1 MRSVALKGL
10 AARKVRALLTA
21 LAVVIGV
28 AMVSGT
34 FILTDTTLKSFTGLF
49 TASTANTDAV
59 ISGKE
64 IVKNST
70 NGSGVT
76 IPASMLDKVRA
87 LPEVEA
93 AAGEVSPQ
101 EANVAD
107 IIGSDG
113 KKAAMESVGG
123 SYDTAT
129 AGLSPFKLK
138 TGKAPHGPGEVA
150 IDAGTAEKKHYEVGD
165 SVVVST
171 LGKKHTFR
179 ISGTLSYGDVD
190 SLGFASIAAWDV
202 KTAQALLDREGRYDA
217 ISVAAKDGTSS
228 AQLVN
233 AIKPLVGSDLEVK
246 DSKVAAKDSAE
257 NINDGLK
264 TIRLVL
270 LGFGGIALLV
280 GAFVIFNTLS
290 ITVAQRTREFATLRT
305 LGASRKQVKR
315 SVVLEGLV
323 IGLAA
328 SAAGLVAGIGIAKGM
343 IALMSALGVD
353 LPEASTVIATR
364 TVTVSMIVGTSV
376 TVLASVLP
384 ARRATRVP
392 PIAAVREGSTLPPSA
407 LRGALGEER
416 ARRAPRLARGGRDR
430 HVRRRGRCPHGPPA
444 RPGRAR
450 AVHGHRPAGT
460 EPGQAPRPRGG
471 LAGASCRRGRR

>member
-49 TASTANTDAV
+49 TASTGNTDAV
-59 ISGKE
+59 IGGKE

-87 LPEVEA
+87 LPEVKT

-138 TGKAPHGPGEVA
+138 AGKAPHGPGEVA
-150 IDAGTAEKKHYEVGD
+150 IDAGTAEKKHYEIGD

-171 LGKKHTFR
+171 LGKQHTFR
-179 ISGTLSYGDVD
+179 VSGTLSYGDVD

-202 KTAQALLDREGRYDA
+202 KTAQSLMNRDGRYDV
-217 ISVAAKDGTSS
+217 ISVAAKDGISS
-228 AQLVN
+228 AQLVK

-246 DSKVAAKDSAE
+246 DSKAAAKDSAE
-257 NINDGLK
+257 TINDGMK

-270 LGFGGIALLV
+270 L
-280 GAFVIFNTLS
+280 
-290 ITVAQRTREFATLRT
+290 
-305 LGASRKQVKR
+305 
-315 SVVLEGLV
+315 
-323 IGLAA
+323 A
-328 SAAGLVAGIGIAKGM
+328 SAASRCSWARSSSSTRCRSPSR
-343 IALMSALGVD
+343 SA
-353 LPEASTVIATR
+353 PASSPR
-364 TVTVSMIVGTSV
+364 C
-376 TVLASVLP
+376 
-384 ARRATRVP
+384 
-392 PIAAVREGSTLPPSA
+392 
-407 LRGALGEER
+407 ER
-416 ARRAPRLARGGRDR
+416 SAPRASRSSARSSSRASSSAWP
-430 HVRRRGRCPHGPPA
+430 RRR
-444 RPGRAR
+444 PGCSRAS
-450 AVHGHRPAGT
+450 AS
-460 EPGQAPRPRGG
+460 PRG
-471 LAGASCRRGRR
+471 

>member
-107 IIGSDG
+107 IIGSNG

-123 SYDTAT
+123 SYEAAT

-150 IDAGTAEKKHYEVGD
+150 IDAGTAEKKHYKVGD
-165 SVVVST
+165 SVVV
-171 LGKKHTFR
+171 
-179 ISGTLSYGDVD
+179 
-190 SLGFASIAAWDV
+190 
-202 KTAQALLDREGRYDA
+202 
-217 ISVAAKDGTSS
+217 
-228 AQLVN
+228 
-233 AIKPLVGSDLEVK
+233 
-246 DSKVAAKDSAE
+246 
-257 NINDGLK
+257 
-264 TIRLVL
+264 
-270 LGFGGIALLV
+270 
-280 GAFVIFNTLS
+280 
-290 ITVAQRTREFATLRT
+290 
-305 LGASRKQVKR
+305 
-315 SVVLEGLV
+315 
-323 IGLAA
+323 
-328 SAAGLVAGIGIAKGM
+328 
-343 IALMSALGVD
+343 
-353 LPEASTVIATR
+353 
-364 TVTVSMIVGTSV
+364 
-376 TVLASVLP
+376 
-384 ARRATRVP
+384 
-392 PIAAVREGSTLPPSA
+392 
-407 LRGALGEER
+407 
-416 ARRAPRLARGGRDR
+416 
-430 HVRRRGRCPHGPPA
+430 
-444 RPGRAR
+444 
-450 AVHGHRPAGT
+450 
-460 EPGQAPRPRGG
+460 
-471 LAGASCRRGRR
+471 